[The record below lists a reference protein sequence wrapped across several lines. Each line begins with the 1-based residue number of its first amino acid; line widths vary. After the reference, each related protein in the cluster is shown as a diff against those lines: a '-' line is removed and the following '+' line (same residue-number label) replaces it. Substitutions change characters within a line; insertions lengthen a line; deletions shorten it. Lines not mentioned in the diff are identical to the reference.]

1 MFKRLLFIAITGVLF
16 TSCGMFKSYVANY
29 DVALSTVESPAN
41 AKAQFGDTK
50 VVSFQEGATS
60 KYRYEDDYIDIIW
73 YVGLKEFN
81 FTLKNKSNHT
91 IKLNWDDISYVDYKG
106 SVGRV
111 MHSGVKYIDRNNSQP
126 ASTIPRGAS
135 ITDVLIPTDNI
146 YYVSGKYGGWNEK
159 FLIPCSYS
167 SKEDF
172 AAGANAYVGST
183 MKILMPIMIENV
195 QNDYT
200 FEFTVNT
207 LLNPEL
213 GNAKK

>member
-1 MFKRLLFIAITGVLF
+1 MIKRILFAALIGVMF
-16 TSCGMFKSYVANY
+16 TSCGMFKSYVATY

-41 AKAQFGDTK
+41 AKAQFGETK
-50 VVSFQEGATS
+50 VVTFQEGATS
-60 KYRYEDDYIDIIW
+60 KYRYEDDYIDIVW
-73 YVGLKEFN
+73 YVGLKDFN
-81 FTLKNKSNHT
+81 FSLKNKSNHT

-135 ITDVLIPTDNI
+135 ISDVLIPTDNI
-146 YYVSGKYGGWNEK
+146 YYVEGKYGGWNERY
-159 FLIPCSYS
+159 LIPCNYS

-172 AAGANAYVGST
+172 AAGASSYVGST
-183 MKILMPIMIENV
+183 MKIMMPIMIENV

-200 FEFTVNT
+200 FEFTINA

-213 GNAKK
+213 GNSKK